1 MKTLKKLLAI
11 VLCLTLSVSA
21 VACGKQTGPKIDNSK
36 QQIYVYVTDDGRG
49 YTWAEDLALKYNE
62 LPENSDYQVI
72 VRHGADAITT
82 FSSHLEAKTTD
93 INIFFGSY
101 NSFTSMIEK
110 GQLLDLSDIY
120 EMKVDG
126 TDVTIKDK
134 MKYYEDYVANF
145 KNIRGQ
151 GIYGIPYTQVV
162 SGNLIFDYDF
172 FLANDY
178 MVYADSS
185 ELDAINAQEGAV
197 VAKASGSKIKA
208 TVAFGNY
215 EEGDYVLS
223 KGKDGKYGT
232 YDDGQHTTME
242 GFNSLISKIV
252 RDHNVP
258 YIYTAKYG
266 AGYTEPVFNTLLVQS
281 MGYENYYN
289 FMKLSGDLKDASG
302 NVQFTFTDENGA
314 DAWSTDIVKNAYQD
328 AAKFYKENIIGYT
341 DIANRNKMVWG
352 KTLNNKSSFSH
363 QDAQAE
369 YVMGFYT
376 ANADIGEPAFLIE
389 GSWWEFEAKNSLI
402 NSAKYGD
409 GRGFGA
415 REYRTYLKP
424 VTENQIGDKD
434 VTVLS
439 GDLSHGVLFN
449 NIPGKLKVSK
459 EEFIAKCKDFLAYT
473 LTDENMAYYTETT
486 GIEKPFVYNMTDEQL
501 AKLTPFQRNTREMLA
516 DTTHIKQAIISKNV
530 NPIRSYAGIDNLITE
545 SLAGVTN
552 ISYNSIYSFFNGVG
566 NTDYKN
572 YYLAVKANIESDF
585 ALAKAM
591 VDNYLKG

>member
-1 MKTLKKLLAI
+1 MKTLKKLLLV
-11 VLCLTLSVSA
+11 VLCLALSISTF
-21 VACGKQTGPKIDNSK
+21 ACGKQTGPQIDDSK

-49 YTWAEDLALKYNE
+49 YTWAEDLAVKFNA
-62 LPENSDYQVI
+62 LPENSNYQVV

-110 GQLLDLSDIY
+110 GQLLDVSDIY

-126 TDVTIKDK
+126 TDVKIKDK

-145 KNIRGQ
+145 RNVRGQ
-151 GIYGIPYTQVV
+151 GTYGIPYTQV
-162 SGNLIFDYDF
+162 SNGNLVFDYDF

-178 MVYADSS
+178 MVYAETS
-185 ELDAINAQEGAV
+185 ELDAINTQAGSV
-197 VAKASGSKIKA
+197 VAETSGNKIKA

-215 EEGDYVLS
+215 EVGDYVLS

-266 AGYTEPVFNTLLVQS
+266 AGYTEPIFTSLMAQT
-281 MGYENYYN
+281 MGYENYSN
-289 FMKLSGDLKDASG
+289 FMKLSGELKDASG
-302 NVQFTFTDENGA
+302 NTQFTFTQSNGA
-314 DAWSTDIVKNAYQD
+314 DAWASDVVKNAYND
-328 AAKFYKENIIGYT
+328 AAKFYSENIIGFS
-341 DIANRNKMVWG
+341 DIAAREKMVWG

-376 ANADIGEPAFLIE
+376 ANADVGEPAFIVE
-389 GSWWEFEAKNSLI
+389 GTWWEFEAKNSLV
-402 NSAKYGD
+402 NSEKYGE
-409 GRGFGA
+409 GRGFGK
-415 REYRTYLKP
+415 REYRNYLLP
-424 VTENQIGDKD
+424 VTENQIGAKD
-434 VTVLS
+434 VTIIS

-449 NIPGKLKVSK
+449 NIPEDLKVTK
-459 EEFIAKCKDFLAYT
+459 DEFIAKCKDFMAYT
-473 LTDENMAYYTETT
+473 LTDENMAYYTEIT
-486 GIEKPFVYNMTDEQL
+486 GIEKPLRYSLSDAQY
-501 AKLTPFQRNTREMLA
+501 AKLTPYQKNTREMLS
-516 DTTHIKQAIISKNV
+516 DTEHIKQVIISKNV
-530 NPIRSYAGIDNLITE
+530 NPIRSYGGIDNLMTE
-545 SLAGVTN
+545 SLAGVTS

-566 NTDYKN
+566 NTDYNN
-572 YYLAVKANIESDF
+572 YYLAVKANIDSDF
-585 ALAKAM
+585 ANAKAM
-591 VDNYLKG
+591 VDNYLNG